1 MEGEARPRIPHTPDL
16 PATPSSVFWA
26 TAFPLRGVGYQG
38 HLPGPMS
45 EGFRP
50 TLISHTSIFLIKR
63 HIYLT
68 AIHEFYIVEKDA
80 FVTGREKK
88 ERLKSK
94 ENVGDDPTE
103 ASGKVRR

>member
-50 TLISHTSIFLIKR
+50 TPQLPTPEKIFPAVGQSNTPYSLDLTIS
-63 HIYLT
+63 
-68 AIHEFYIVEKDA
+68 
-80 FVTGREKK
+80 VTRGAA
-88 ERLKSK
+88 
-94 ENVGDDPTE
+94 ENP
-103 ASGKVRR
+103 A